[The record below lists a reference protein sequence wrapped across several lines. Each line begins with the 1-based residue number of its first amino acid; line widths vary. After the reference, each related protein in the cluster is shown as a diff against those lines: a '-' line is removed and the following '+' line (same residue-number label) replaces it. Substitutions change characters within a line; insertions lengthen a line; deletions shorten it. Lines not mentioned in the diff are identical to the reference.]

1 MTESGL
7 LVDYLQLS
15 TCGKG
20 SKVERLE
27 IDDRAAVLVP
37 RYAISML
44 VFGESSRGRREEWSE
59 TQNVGETG
67 TSVKTG
73 QSVRS
78 RDVDEVEP
86 DLDQKADPARRDLSH
101 ANASATA

>member
-1 MTESGL
+1 MTPPLHLQLNTLCTKSPSLLHTLAFSVTMTESGL

-37 RYAISML
+37 RYAISMP
-44 VFGESSRGRREEWSE
+44 VFGESSRGSREEWSE
-59 TQNVGETG
+59 TQSIGETRSG
-67 TSVKTG
+67 VKMW
-73 QSVRS
+73 
-78 RDVDEVEP
+78 
-86 DLDQKADPARRDLSH
+86 
-101 ANASATA
+101 